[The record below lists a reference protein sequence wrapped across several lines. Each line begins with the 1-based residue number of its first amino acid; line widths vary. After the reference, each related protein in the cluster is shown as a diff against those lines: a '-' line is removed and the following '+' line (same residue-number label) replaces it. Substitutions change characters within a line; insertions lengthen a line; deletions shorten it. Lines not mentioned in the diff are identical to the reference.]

1 MAHTMTR
8 RMTRNLARLIAG
20 TALTATAAG
29 AQQKIELRRAA
40 SPEMSARISGA
51 FGSLK
56 VVGWAKDS
64 IVILGTL
71 PKGARFDGGIGGT
84 GNAPTRGA
92 KIYIEQPAGSAEA
105 TGDIVVYLPERARFW
120 SKAGTARMEVSG
132 VSGGLDLNIVGGSIT
147 VTGNPREL
155 NVESMDG
162 TVEITGSPSWMR
174 VKTATGD
181 ITMRGSS
188 EDAAFTTVSGTSRIS
203 SGSFERAR
211 VESVT
216 GDVFFSA
223 DIARSGT
230 LTIESHS
237 GALEFSPAMKS
248 GIEIEANTITGRI
261 ENGISKQRPIAGR
274 EGRGEELALR
284 LGNADARATLRSFKG
299 NIRLNY
305 NRLIG

>member
-1 MAHTMTR
+1 MAHTTTR
-8 RMTRNLARLIAG
+8 RMTRNLTGLISG
-20 TALTATAAG
+20 LALTATAAG

-56 VVGWAKDS
+56 VVGWSKDS
-64 IVILGTL
+64 IVILATL

-92 KIYIEQPAGSAEA
+92 KFYIEQPAGSAEA
-105 TGDIVVYLPERARFW
+105 TGDVVVYLPERARFW

-203 SGSFERAR
+203 DGSFERAR

-223 DIARSGT
+223 DLARSGT
-230 LTIESHS
+230 LTIDSHS
-237 GALEFSPAMKS
+237 GALEFSPTMKS

-261 ENGISKQRPIAGR
+261 ENGLSKQRPIAGR

-284 LGNADARATLRSFKG
+284 RGNADARATLRSFKG
-299 NIRLNY
+299 NIRLNF

>member
-1 MAHTMTR
+1 MTHTMKR
-8 RMTRNLARLIAG
+8 RMTRLVPLLLTG
-20 TALTATAAG
+20 TALTAAPAD

-64 IVILGTL
+64 IVILATL
-71 PKGARFDGGIGGT
+71 PRGARFDGGIGGT

-105 TGDIVVYLPERARFW
+105 TGTIEVFLPERARFW

-147 VTGNPREL
+147 VSGNPREL

-162 TVEITGSPSWMR
+162 TVEINGSPSWMR

-203 SGSFERAR
+203 NGSFERAR

-223 DIARSGT
+223 DIGRSGT
-230 LTIESHS
+230 LTIDSHS

-261 ENGISKQRPIAGR
+261 ENGVSKQRPIAGR
-274 EGRGEELALR
+274 EGRGEELAIR
-284 LGNADARATLRSFKG
+284 LGSADARATLRSFKG
-299 NIRLNY
+299 NIRLVI
-305 NRLIG
+305 R